1 MFTRSKS
8 KAAAEDQGEAWSR
21 HSTKYA
27 ELFLDPF
34 RPGVV
39 NPILGVLEEIP
50 GREKKAII
58 DLGCG
63 PGALLPW
70 LLERY
75 KTVLALDF
83 AWGMLERSKE
93 RLGPDADRVRM
104 LHRPMHQLD
113 DFPKTFDAAVAF
125 NSLVMPD
132 TREIDRTLAAIR
144 ASLKPKGVFVGI
156 LPAMDAIHY
165 HTMLLH
171 ELALGRG
178 MTEAEAERY
187 AAQEGEHRYYDF
199 AFGRFRF
206 KGLHQKFWHP
216 FEVDHRFRKAGF
228 RTVERHRVLYPWD
241 EQLVGYQDFAQMPPS
256 WDWGFVAR
264 P

>member
-1 MFTRSKS
+1 MFTRPKT
-8 KAAAEDQGEAWSR
+8 KAPLKDQGEAWSR
-21 HSTKYA
+21 HAGHYA
-27 ELFLDPF
+27 EVFLDPF

-39 NPILGVLEEIP
+39 NPILDVLEGIP
-50 GREKKAII
+50 GREKKSVI

-70 LLERY
+70 LLERFG
-75 KTVLALDF
+75 TVSALDF
-83 AWGMLERSKE
+83 AAGMIEQSQG
-93 RLGPDADRVRM
+93 RLGDDAERVRF
-104 LHRPMHQLD
+104 LHRPMCQLD
-113 DFPKTFDAAVAF
+113 DFPRTFDAAVAF

-132 TREIDRTLAAIR
+132 IGEIDRTLAAIR
-144 ASLKPKGVFVGI
+144 AALKPKGVFVGI

-171 ELALGRG
+171 DLALGRG

-187 AAQEGEHRYYDF
+187 AAEHGEHRYYDF

-206 KGLHQKFWHP
+206 RGLHQKFWHP

-228 RTVERHRVLYPWD
+228 RTVERMPVLYPWD
-241 EQLVGYQDFAQMPPS
+241 EQLVGYQDFGHLPPS